1 MEEIYLESRSDI
13 VPADIE
19 AEVDSLLRQFPDA
32 KRVLIVPPDY
42 TRCFSMAG
50 ELTQLLYKRLH
61 RTAEIDIMP
70 AVGTHAMLSADERQ
84 KMFGDIP
91 ADVFLYHRWQTD
103 TVRIG
108 EIPAELVAKISEGN
122 FAEPIDI
129 EVNRRFWEGGYDLIL
144 SVGQVVPHEVV
155 GMANYS
161 KNIFVGL
168 GGRQM
173 INKSHMLGAICGIE
187 QALGNDHAPARQLF
201 DYAQEHCLQGLP
213 LVYLLTVTTTDH
225 AGTHLHGLYIGDSR
239 KPFEKA
245 VALSQKRNITYL
257 DRPAKKIVA
266 YLDPCELKTTWV
278 GNKGIY
284 RSRMAIADGGELLLL
299 APGIHA
305 FGENEEVDRAIRS
318 YGYVGR
324 DKILGFYRE
333 NCFPNQYMVPAHL
346 IHGSSDGRFS
356 ITYAVDPAKMSREE
370 IEHVGFHCMD
380 VAEAMRRYDLDV
392 LQDGWQ
398 TMPDGEEIYFIRNP
412 ATGLW
417 RLPE

>member
-1 MEEIYLESRSDI
+1 MKEIYLEAQKEIDY
-13 VPADIE
+13 AEME
-19 AEVDSLLRQFPDA
+19 AAVDKLLQQFPGV
-32 KRVLIVPPDY
+32 KKVLIVPPDF

-50 ELTQLLYKRLH
+50 ELTQILYKRLH
-61 RTAEIDIMP
+61 ESAEVDIMP
-70 AVGTHAMLSADERQ
+70 AVGTHAELSAEERK

-91 ADVFLYHRWQTD
+91 ADVFRHHQWQED

-108 EIPAELVAKISEGN
+108 EIPEEVVAKISEGL
-122 FAEPIDI
+122 FSESIEI
-129 EVNRRFWEGGYDLIL
+129 EVNRRFREGGYDLIL

-173 INKSHMLGAICGIE
+173 INKSHMLSAICGIE
-187 QALGNDHAPARQLF
+187 QTLGVDHAPARQVF
-201 DYAQEHCLQGLP
+201 DYAQEHCLQDMP
-213 LVYLLTVTTTDH
+213 LVYLLTVTTADQ
-225 AGTHLHGLYIGDSR
+225 AGTHLHGLFIGDSR
-239 KPFEKA
+239 EPFDRA

-257 DRPAKKIVA
+257 DRPAKKVVA
-266 YLDPCELKTTWV
+266 YLDPFELKTTWV

-299 APGIHA
+299 APGVHA
-305 FGENEEVDRAIRS
+305 FGENEEVDKAIRA

-324 DKILGFYRE
+324 DKILDYYNG
-333 NCFPNQYMVPAHL
+333 NHFPNQYMVPAHL
-346 IHGSSDGRFS
+346 IQGSSDGRFS
-356 ITYAVDPAKMSREE
+356 ITYAVDPQKMSREE
-370 IEHVGFHCMD
+370 IEGVGFRYMD
-380 VAEAMRRYDLDV
+380 VAEAMRRYDPEV

-412 ATGLW
+412 AIGLW
-417 RLPE
+417 RLP

>member
-19 AEVDSLLRQFPDA
+19 AAVDSLLRQFPDA

-144 SVGQVVPHEVV
+144 SVGTRSS
-155 GMANYS
+155 GW
-161 KNIFVGL
+161 
-168 GGRQM
+168 RTT
-173 INKSHMLGAICGIE
+173 
-187 QALGNDHAPARQLF
+187 ARISLS
-201 DYAQEHCLQGLP
+201 
-213 LVYLLTVTTTDH
+213 
-225 AGTHLHGLYIGDSR
+225 DS
-239 KPFEKA
+239 A
-245 VALSQKRNITYL
+245 
-257 DRPAKKIVA
+257 
-266 YLDPCELKTTWV
+266 
-278 GNKGIY
+278 
-284 RSRMAIADGGELLLL
+284 
-299 APGIHA
+299 
-305 FGENEEVDRAIRS
+305 
-318 YGYVGR
+318 VGR
-324 DKILGFYRE
+324 
-333 NCFPNQYMVPAHL
+333 
-346 IHGSSDGRFS
+346 
-356 ITYAVDPAKMSREE
+356 
-370 IEHVGFHCMD
+370 
-380 VAEAMRRYDLDV
+380 
-392 LQDGWQ
+392 
-398 TMPDGEEIYFIRNP
+398 
-412 ATGLW
+412 
-417 RLPE
+417 

>member
-1 MEEIYLESRSDI
+1 MEEIYLETQEELDF
-13 VPADIE
+13 
-19 AEVDSLLRQFPDA
+19 AEVEIVIENLLQRFKCIQ
-32 KRVLIVPPDY
+32 KVLIVPPDF

-50 ELTQLLYKRLH
+50 ELTQVLYKGLH
-61 RTAEIDIMP
+61 KRAQVDIMP
-70 AVGTHAMLSADERQ
+70 AVGTHAMISSEERQ

-91 ADVFLYHRWQTD
+91 PDVFLYHRWQTD
-103 TVRIG
+103 TVCIG
-108 EIPAELVAKISEGN
+108 EIPAETVAKISEGE
-122 FAEPIDI
+122 FIEPIDV

-187 QALGNDHAPARQLF
+187 QALGNDHAPVRQLF
-201 DYAQEHCLQGLP
+201 DYAQEHCLQGVP
-213 LVYLLTVTTTDH
+213 LVYLLTVTTTDY
-225 AGTHLHGLYIGDSR
+225 AGTHLHGLFIGDSR
-239 KPFEKA
+239 KTFERA
-245 VALSQKRNITYL
+245 VALSQQRNITYL

-266 YLDPCELKTTWV
+266 YLDPYELKTTWV

-305 FGENEEVDRAIRS
+305 FGENEEVDKAIRA
-318 YGYVGR
+318 YGYIGR
-324 DKILGFYRE
+324 DKILDHYRE
-333 NCFPNQYMVPAHL
+333 NRFPNQYMVPAHL
-346 IHGSSDGRFS
+346 IHGSSDGRFA
-356 ITYAVDPAKMSREE
+356 ITYAVDPRKMNREE
-370 IEHVGFHCMD
+370 IEGVGFRYMD
-380 VAEAMRRYDLDV
+380 VGEAMRRYAPET